1 MATLNATKW
10 GYMRSISSATFSTV
24 RSSNG
29 FTVANNPTNTVSS
42 VEYIASSGR
51 GSLTHSLRRA
61 YFTFDV
67 SSITGTVSS
76 LSLNFRTS
84 AAGGVGF
91 RVVKSTA
98 FGGSNSN
105 LVTSEFT
112 NIDTSTPYSN
122 SITGAVANPFSMT
135 LNSDAE
141 SDVQSNSYFI
151 CAVIENDHDYTATAS
166 SVAYNR
172 NLTVNWST
180 TPYLD
185 YTEAAAPSGPANLTS
200 LNGIVKASITNVN
213 TITLANISSINGV
226 S

>member
-29 FTVANNPTNTVSS
+29 FTVANSPTNIVSS
-42 VEYIASSGR
+42 VEYVASSGR

-84 AAGGVGF
+84 TTAGVGF

-105 LVTSEFT
+105 LATSEFA

-122 SITGAVANPFSMT
+122 SITGAASNPFSMT

-151 CAVIENDHDYTATAS
+151 CAVIQNDNDYTATAS
-166 SVAYNR
+166 TSAYNKAMQI
-172 NLTVNWST
+172 NWAL
-180 TPYLD
+180 TPYLEF
-185 YTEAAAPSGPANLTS
+185 TETAASGPANLTS
-200 LNGIVKASITNVN
+200 LNGIAKASITSFN
-213 TITLANISSINGV
+213 TITLANITSINTV

>member
-10 GYMRSISSATFSTV
+10 GYMRSISSANFATV

-29 FTVANNPTNTVSS
+29 FTAVNSPTNIVSS
-42 VEYIASSGR
+42 VAYVASSGR

-84 AAGGVGF
+84 TTGGVGF

-105 LVTSEFT
+105 LATSEFAS
-112 NIDTSTPYSN
+112 IDTSTPYSN
-122 SITGAVANPFSMT
+122 SIIGAASNPFSMT

-151 CAVIENDHDYTATAS
+151 CAVIQNDNDYTATAAT
-166 SVAYNR
+166 SVYNR
-172 NLTVNWST
+172 EMQINWAL

-185 YTEAAAPSGPANLTS
+185 YVESAPSSNITS
-200 LNGIVKASITNVN
+200 LNGIARSNITSFN
-213 TITLANISSINGV
+213 TITLANITSINGV
-226 S
+226 TN

>member
-10 GYMRSISSATFSTV
+10 GYMRSITSATFSTV

-29 FTVANNPTNTVSS
+29 FTVANNPTNIVES
-42 VEYIASSGR
+42 VEYVASSGR
-51 GSLTHSLRRA
+51 GSLTHTLRRA

-84 AAGGVGF
+84 TTAGVGF

-105 LVTSEFT
+105 LATSEFAS
-112 NIDTSTPYSN
+112 IDTSTPYSD
-122 SITGAVANPFSMT
+122 SITGAASNPFSMT

-151 CAVIENDHDYTATAS
+151 CAVIENDHDFTATAAT
-166 SVAYNR
+166 SVFNKAMQI
-172 NLTVNWST
+172 NWAL

-185 YTEAAAPSGPANLTS
+185 YVESSASDITS
-200 LNGIVKASITNVN
+200 LNGIARSNITSFN
-213 TITLANISSINGV
+213 TITLANITSINGV
-226 S
+226 TN

>member
-10 GYMRSISSATFSTV
+10 GYIRSIASANFATV

-29 FTVANNPTNTVSS
+29 FTVANSPTNTVSS

-51 GSLTHSLRRA
+51 GSLTHTLRRS

-84 AAGGVGF
+84 TAGAVGF
-91 RVVKSTA
+91 RVVRSSA

-105 LVTSEFT
+105 LATSEFT
-112 NIDTSTPYSN
+112 NIDTSTPYSD

-135 LNSDAE
+135 LNSVAE
-141 SDVQSNSYFI
+141 SKVQNDSYFI
-151 CAVIENDHDYTATAS
+151 CAVIQNDNDYTATAATS
-166 SVAYNR
+166 AYNR
-172 NLTVNWST
+172 SLTVNWAL
-180 TPYLD
+180 TPYLE
-185 YTEAAAPSGPANLTS
+185 YTETAASSNITS
-200 LNGIVKASITNVN
+200 LNGIARSNITSFN
-213 TITLANISSINGV
+213 TITLANIDQINGIDN
-226 S
+226 

>member
-10 GYMRSISSATFSTV
+10 GYMRSISSADFATV

-29 FTVANNPTNTVSS
+29 FTVANSPTSTVSS
-42 VEYIASSGR
+42 IEYIAASGR

-76 LSLNFRTS
+76 LSLNFRTT
-84 AAGGVGF
+84 AAGAVGF

-105 LVTSEFT
+105 LATSEFAS
-112 NIDTSTPYSN
+112 IDTSTPYSN
-122 SITGAVANPFSMT
+122 SITGAISNPFSMT
-135 LNSDAE
+135 LNSTAE
-141 SDVQSNSYFI
+141 SDVQSNSWFI
-151 CAVIENDHDYTATAS
+151 CAVIQNDNDYTATAS
-166 SVAYNR
+166 GVAYNK

-185 YTEAAAPSGPANLTS
+185 YQVAASGPVNVASFLGVTKANISTINTISLGDIS
-200 LNGIVKASITNVN
+200 ELNGIS
-213 TITLANISSINGV
+213 
-226 S
+226 

>member
-10 GYMRSISSATFSTV
+10 GYIRSISSATFSTV

-29 FTVANNPTNTVSS
+29 FTVANNPTTAASS

-76 LSLNFRTS
+76 LSLKFRTDTT
-84 AAGGVGF
+84 AGVGF
-91 RVVKSTA
+91 RVVRSSA

-105 LVTSEFT
+105 LATSQFA
-112 NIDTSTPYSN
+112 NIDTSTPYSD
-122 SITGAVANPFSMT
+122 SITGASANPFSMT

-151 CAVIENDHDYTATAS
+151 CAVIQNDNDYTATAATS
-166 SVAYNR
+166 AYNKAM
-172 NLTVNWST
+172 NINWAL
-180 TPYLD
+180 TPYLE
-185 YTEAAAPSGPANLTS
+185 YTETAGASGPANLTS
-200 LNGIVKASITNVN
+200 LNGIAKASITNVN
-213 TITLANISSINGV
+213 TITLANITSINTIA
-226 S
+226 

>member
-10 GYMRSISSATFSTV
+10 GYMRSISSANFATV

-29 FTVANNPTNTVSS
+29 FTVANSPTNIASS
-42 VEYIASSGR
+42 VAYFASSGR

-84 AAGGVGF
+84 TTAGVGF

-98 FGGSNSN
+98 FGGSDSN
-105 LVTSEFT
+105 LATSEFA

-122 SITGAVANPFSMT
+122 SIIGSASNPFSMT

-151 CAVIENDHDYTATAS
+151 CAVIENDHDFTATAS
-166 SVAYNR
+166 TSAYGKAMNI
-172 NLTVNWST
+172 NWAL

-185 YTEAAAPSGPANLTS
+185 YTETFPSDVAT
-200 LNGIVKASITNVN
+200 LNGLISSEINSFN
-213 TITLANISSINGV
+213 TIAHANIEAINGITFR
-226 S
+226 

>member
-10 GYMRSISSATFSTV
+10 GYMRSIASTTFSTV

-29 FTVANNPTNTVSS
+29 FTVANNPTTAVNS

-51 GSLTHSLRRA
+51 GSLTHTLRRS

-76 LSLNFRTS
+76 LSLNFRTGTT
-84 AAGGVGF
+84 AGVGF

-105 LVTSEFT
+105 LATSEFA
-112 NIDTSTPYSN
+112 NIDTSIPYSN
-122 SITGAVANPFSMT
+122 SITGASANPFSMT

-151 CAVIENDHDYTATAS
+151 CAVIQNDNDYTATAAS
-166 SVAYNR
+166 SAYNKAM
-172 NLTVNWST
+172 NINWAL
-180 TPYLD
+180 TPYLE
-185 YTEAAAPSGPANLTS
+185 YNEAAASGPANLTS
-200 LNGIVKASITNVN
+200 LNGIAKASITNVN
-213 TITLANISSINGV
+213 TITVANITSINTIA
-226 S
+226 

>member
-10 GYMRSISSATFSTV
+10 GYMRSISSANFATV

-29 FTVANNPTNTVSS
+29 FTVANSPTNIVSS
-42 VEYIASSGR
+42 VEYVASSGR

-84 AAGGVGF
+84 TTAGVGF

-105 LVTSEFT
+105 LATSEFAS
-112 NIDTSTPYSN
+112 IDTSTPYSD
-122 SITGAVANPFSMT
+122 SITGAAAVPFSMT

-141 SDVQSNSYFI
+141 SDVQNNSYFI
-151 CAVIENDHDYTATAS
+151 CAVIENDHDFTATAATS
-166 SVAYNR
+166 AYDKAMQI
-172 NLTVNWST
+172 NWAL
-180 TPYLD
+180 TPYLE
-185 YTEAAAPSGPANLTS
+185 YNEAAASGPANLTS
-200 LNGIVKASITNVN
+200 LNGIAKASITSFN
-213 TITLANISSINGV
+213 TTTIANISSINGV

>member
-10 GYMRSISSATFSTV
+10 GYMRSISSANFATV

-29 FTVANNPTNTVSS
+29 FTVANSPTNTVSS

-84 AAGGVGF
+84 AAGSVGF

-122 SITGAVANPFSMT
+122 SITGTIANPFSMT

-141 SDVQSNSYFI
+141 SDVQNNSYFI
-151 CAVIENDHDYTATAS
+151 CAVIQNDNDYTATAATS
-166 SVAYNR
+166 AYNK
-172 NLTVNWST
+172 NLTVNWAL
-180 TPYLD
+180 TPYLE
-185 YTEAAAPSGPANLTS
+185 YTETAAPSGPANLTS
-200 LNGIVKASITNVN
+200 LNSITKSNITSAN
-213 TITLANISSINGV
+213 TITLANITSINTIA
-226 S
+226 

>member
-10 GYMRSISSATFSTV
+10 GYMRSISSTNFATV

-29 FTVANNPTNTVSS
+29 FTAVTNPTNIVES
-42 VEYIASSGR
+42 VEYVASSGR
-51 GSLTHSLRRA
+51 GSLTHALRRA

-84 AAGGVGF
+84 TTGGVGF

-105 LVTSEFT
+105 LTTSEFAS
-112 NIDTSTPYSN
+112 IDTSTPYSN
-122 SITGAVANPFSMT
+122 SIIGSASNPFSMT

-141 SDVQSNSYFI
+141 SDVQNNSYFI
-151 CAVIENDHDYTATAS
+151 CAVIENDHDFTATAATS
-166 SVAYNR
+166 AYNKSMQI
-172 NLTVNWST
+172 NWALT
-180 TPYLD
+180 PFLE
-185 YTEAAAPSGPANLTS
+185 YTEAAASGPANITS
-200 LNGIVKASITNVN
+200 LNSIAKANITSAN
-213 TITLANISSINGV
+213 TITLANITSINTIA
-226 S
+226 

>member
-1 MATLNATKW
+1 MATQNAAKW

-29 FTVANNPTNTVSS
+29 FTVANSPTNIVES

-84 AAGGVGF
+84 TTAGVGF

-105 LVTSEFT
+105 LATSEFA

-122 SITGAVANPFSMT
+122 SITGAASNPFSMT

-151 CAVIENDHDYTATAS
+151 CAVIENDHDFTATAATSAYSKAMQINWALTPFLEFTESAS
-166 SVAYNR
+166 SNI
-172 NLTVNWST
+172 
-180 TPYLD
+180 
-185 YTEAAAPSGPANLTS
+185 TS
-200 LNGIVKASITNVN
+200 LNGVARSNITSFN
-213 TITLANISSINGV
+213 TITLANITSINGV
-226 S
+226 TN

>member
-1 MATLNATKW
+1 MATVNATKW

-29 FTVANNPTNTVSS
+29 FTVVNSPTNIVSS
-42 VEYIASSGR
+42 VEYVASSGR
-51 GSLTHSLRRA
+51 GSLTHALRRA

-84 AAGGVGF
+84 TTAGVGF
-91 RVVKSTA
+91 RAVKSTA

-105 LVTSEFT
+105 LATSEFA

-122 SITGAVANPFSMT
+122 SITGAASNPFSMT

-151 CAVIENDHDYTATAS
+151 CAVIENDHDFTATAATS
-166 SVAYNR
+166 AYNKAMQI
-172 NLTVNWST
+172 NWAL
-180 TPYLD
+180 TPYLEF
-185 YTEAAAPSGPANLTS
+185 TEAAASGPANLTS
-200 LNGIVKASITNVN
+200 LNSIAKASITSFN
-213 TITLANISSINGV
+213 TTTIANISSINGV

>member
-1 MATLNATKW
+1 MATVNATKW

-29 FTVANNPTNTVSS
+29 FTVVNSPTNIVSS
-42 VEYIASSGR
+42 VEYVASSGR
-51 GSLTHSLRRA
+51 GSLTHALRRA

-84 AAGGVGF
+84 TTAGVGF

-105 LVTSEFT
+105 LATSEFA

-122 SITGAVANPFSMT
+122 SITGAASNPFSMT

-151 CAVIENDHDYTATAS
+151 CAVIENDHDFTATAATS
-166 SVAYNR
+166 AYNKAMQI
-172 NLTVNWST
+172 NWAL
-180 TPYLD
+180 TPYLEF
-185 YTEAAAPSGPANLTS
+185 TEAAASGPANLTS
-200 LNGIVKASITNVN
+200 LNSIAKASITSFN
-213 TITLANISSINGV
+213 TTTIANISSINSV

>member
-1 MATLNATKW
+1 MATLNAAKW

-29 FTVANNPTNTVSS
+29 FTVANSPTNIVSS
-42 VEYIASSGR
+42 VEYVASSGR

-84 AAGGVGF
+84 TTAGVGF

-105 LVTSEFT
+105 LATSEFA

-122 SITGAVANPFSMT
+122 SITGAAANPFSMT

-141 SDVQSNSYFI
+141 SDVQNNSYFI
-151 CAVIENDHDYTATAS
+151 CAVIQNDNDYTATAAT
-166 SVAYNR
+166 SVYDKAM
-172 NLTVNWST
+172 TINWAL

-185 YTEAAAPSGPANLTS
+185 YVESSASNITS
-200 LNGIVKASITNVN
+200 LNGIARSNITSFN
-213 TITLANISSINGV
+213 TITLANITSINGV
-226 S
+226 TN

>member
-10 GYMRSISSATFSTV
+10 GYIRSIASANFATV

-29 FTVANNPTNTVSS
+29 FTVANSPTNTASS

-51 GSLTHSLRRA
+51 GSLTHTLRRS

-76 LSLNFRTS
+76 LSLNFRTGTT
-84 AAGGVGF
+84 AGVGF
-91 RVVKSTA
+91 RVVKSSA

-105 LVTSEFT
+105 LATSQFT
-112 NIDTSTPYSN
+112 NIDTSTPYSD
-122 SITGAVANPFSMT
+122 SITGASSNPFSMT

-151 CAVIENDHDYTATAS
+151 CAVIQNDNDYTATAATS
-166 SVAYNR
+166 AYNKTM
-172 NLTVNWST
+172 NINWAL
-180 TPYLD
+180 TPYLE
-185 YTEAAAPSGPANLTS
+185 YIESAATSDITS
-200 LNGIVKASITNVN
+200 LNGITRASITSFN
-213 TITLANISSINGV
+213 TIALASIDSINGINN
-226 S
+226 